1 MDRNYHIQVLFDNML
16 DDVKYIQRNYLL
28 KRQSK

>member
-28 KRQSK
+28 KSQNK